1 VSGCVL
7 SPTLFSGGPIV
18 TCLILRR
25 FITDQLG
32 EVDEK
37 AILIAVFVLA
47 AVVGLSP
54 LGKAVSNLFLRL
66 AGMF

>member
-1 VSGCVL
+1 M
-7 SPTLFSGGPIV
+7 V
-18 TCLILRR
+18 TCLIVRR